1 MFLVLLLDDTKVQK
15 VSMLG
20 VKKQK
25 KVSRLGVRVKNKMLV
40 MLFFYVQYV
49 CIFSKL
55 LTRTFAKM
63 G

>member
-15 VSMLG
+15 VSRLG
-20 VKKQK
+20 VKSKK

-40 MLFFYVQYV
+40 MLFFYVQFV
-49 CIFSKL
+49 CVFSKL
-55 LTRTFAKM
+55 LTCTFVNS